1 MISIDARDY
10 FLEFSGEEGVEEFL
24 APMVR
29 LRGSIVLDPMLADP
43 WTCDPARC
51 RPVMGRN
58 LCCKV
63 DTRCRHFTGEL
74 CSIHETKPFSC
85 LLFPIDLWRVGPLR
99 AVISAKNPI
108 PYERDWTRFDRDML
122 RCFEGVVAEGG
133 PSMLEVQ
140 LPVLSRV
147 FTQAELSM
155 MHAAVERL
163 RDAAEI

>member
-1 MISIDARDY
+1 MISIDSRDW

-29 LRGSIVLDPMLADP
+29 LRGLIILDPLLADP
-43 WTCDPARC
+43 WSCDAARC

-74 CSIHETKPFSC
+74 CAIHDTKPFSC
-85 LLFPIDLWRVGPLR
+85 LLFPIDLWRVGPYR
-99 AVISAKNPI
+99 AIISAKNPI
-108 PYERDWTRFDRDML
+108 PYARDWSRFDRDML
-122 RCFEGVVAEGG
+122 RCFEGSIPDG

-140 LPVLSRV
+140 LPVLARI
-147 FTQAELSM
+147 FTLAELNM
-155 MHAAVERL
+155 MMAAVERL
-163 RDAAEI
+163 RDAPGT